1 MSRSIYLRGK
11 FHEKLV
17 KINENSISI
26 FHFAWMFFWNRKN
39 IVSRRITD
47 SGKFQ
52 TFSGKFK
59 IKAKPL
65 DQFSW
70 INFRDPILMVWSS
83 LQSFIFVCLSSCSPS
98 AGKVFPLE
106 PHSEATRNFP
116 GPKKISRAYFDP
128 LHLCTKFHPKILT
141 LNSSNPQV
149 KTPQRYSLDMADLQ
163 FF

>member
-1 MSRSIYLRGK
+1 
-11 FHEKLV
+11 
-17 KINENSISI
+17 
-26 FHFAWMFFWNRKN
+26 
-39 IVSRRITD
+39 
-47 SGKFQ
+47 
-52 TFSGKFK
+52 
-59 IKAKPL
+59 
-65 DQFSW
+65 
-70 INFRDPILMVWSS
+70 
-83 LQSFIFVCLSSCSPS
+83 
-98 AGKVFPLE
+98 LE